1 MLLGLGSVVI
11 ALVEPQQSGIQ
22 TGFIVSTIGISAIV
36 FGVQAVKTARW
47 GSAAAR
53 AFGRGGAILGS
64 VGTAL
69 MAYAVIGSA
78 LAGTGVHLPALS
90 LPLDGRSAVFGT
102 VAVPFRSAVATPVES
117 ALPSSTPESA
127 APPAPAPAPAPA
139 TVETERSAVVQSAG
153 TLAFVME
160 QRFGAGPYPSTL
172 SMGMTTPERI
182 LLPDGT
188 GLAAVPDGARVLYS
202 VAPDGTAWSI
212 TIIGA
217 QFGAVATYSSTI
229 GTVESG

>member
-1 MLLGLGSVVI
+1 MLLGVGSVVI
-11 ALVEPQQSGIQ
+11 ALVEPQQSGAQ

-36 FGVQAVKTARW
+36 FGVQAIKTARW
-47 GSAAAR
+47 GSAVAR

-78 LAGTGVHLPALS
+78 LTGTGVHLPALS
-90 LPLDGRSAVFGT
+90 LPLGRSAS
-102 VAVPFRSAVATPVES
+102 VAPVAAPQRSAVAAPVES
-117 ALPSSTPESA
+117 AAPAVTPA
-127 APPAPAPAPAPA
+127 PAVPPAPTSIEA
-139 TVETERSAVVQSAG
+139 ERSAVVRSAG
-153 TLAFVME
+153 TLAFVM
-160 QRFGAGPYPSTL
+160 QQSFGAGPYPSTL
-172 SMGMTTPERI
+172 SVGMSTPERI

-202 VAPDGTAWSI
+202 VAPDGSAWTV

-217 QFGAVATYSSTI
+217 RFGAVATYSSTI

>member
-78 LAGTGVHLPALS
+78 LVGTGVHLPALS
-90 LPLDGRSAVFGT
+90 LPLDGRSAVVGT
-102 VAVPFRSAVATPVES
+102 VAVPFRSAVAAPVES
-117 ALPSSTPESA
+117 ALPSSTPEPA
-127 APPAPAPAPAPA
+127 APPAPAPAPA

-172 SMGMTTPERI
+172 SVGMTAPERI

-188 GLAAVPDGARVLYS
+188 GLAAAPDGARVLYS
-202 VAPDGTAWSI
+202 VAPDGTAWSV

-217 QFGAVATYSSTI
+217 RFGAVATYSSTI

>member
-1 MLLGLGSVVI
+1 MLLGFGSVVI

-36 FGVQAVKTARW
+36 FGVQAIKTARW
-47 GSAAAR
+47 GSAKAR

-69 MAYAVIGSA
+69 MVYAVIGSA

-90 LPLDGRSAVFGT
+90 LPLDGRSAASGP
-102 VAVPFRSAVATPVES
+102 VAVPQRPAVAAPVES
-117 ALPSSTPESA
+117 AVPAATPEPA
-127 APPAPAPAPAPA
+127 APPAPA

-153 TLAFVME
+153 TLAFVMK

-172 SMGMTTPERI
+172 SVGMTAPERI

-188 GLAAVPDGARVLYS
+188 GLAGVPDGARVLYS
-202 VAPDGTAWSI
+202 VAPDGSAWTV

-217 QFGAVATYSSTI
+217 RFGAVATYSSTI
-229 GTVESG
+229 GTVESD

>member
-47 GSAAAR
+47 GSATAR

-90 LPLDGRSAVFGT
+90 LPLDGRSAVVGT
-102 VAVPFRSAVATPVES
+102 VAVPFRSAVAAPVES
-117 ALPSSTPESA
+117 ALPSSTPEPA
-127 APPAPAPAPAPA
+127 APPAPAPAPA

-172 SMGMTTPERI
+172 SVGMTAPERI

>member
-11 ALVEPQQSGIQ
+11 ALVEPQRSGIQ

-36 FGVQAVKTARW
+36 FGVQAIKTARW

-53 AFGRGGAILGS
+53 AFGRGGVILGC

-90 LPLDGRSAVFGT
+90 LPLESRSAAVGS
-102 VAVPFRSAVATPVES
+102 VAVPYRSAIAAPVES
-117 ALPSSTPESA
+117 AVPAATPEPA
-127 APPAPAPAPAPA
+127 APPAPMS
-139 TVETERSAVVQSAG
+139 VETERSAVVQSAG

-172 SMGMTTPERI
+172 SVGMTAPERI
-182 LLPDGT
+182 LLPDDT

-202 VAPDGTAWSI
+202 VAPDGSAWTV

-217 QFGAVATYSSTI
+217 RFGAVATYSSTI